1 MGRIV
6 TVTEEDF
13 LVKQDKDYGI
23 INRTYQQI
31 YNFFSRHSQDCFYS
45 VSLESDIPEVIDHA
59 AIKEFGLFGISFNED
74 MVKIRDKHFLLIL
87 KENDLDS
94 LENLQA
100 AVEREKEA
108 IGCLVFRYAVIEKEY
123 TSDDNGLVQQ
133 ECDNELLREV
143 LPHII
148 VFNKGFPEIVR
159 TAHVKG
165 RLAGRY
171 TYKNFAVFFAGRS
184 IKSNSLT
191 ANLKN
196 LNAIFN
202 DILSVKGEQVIY
214 NCYSIKEKGINLADP
229 VYRILLPTVAAYLA
243 IEHKFRFE
251 LSGVLN
257 DVYLFAA
264 SDLTRQ
270 FYNYLDEYFKLILN
284 PVDCGFTIKDRMAY
298 LYVLD
303 KNEIHGKPEKFCPVV
318 RYAGV
323 GFDLDTFS
331 FIDGNVINAEC
342 SLNSLEVLCME
353 EIFGINAVSVAKAR
367 EGILKLGKVLGR
379 FAAVLRKAHY
389 PVNGVLDVTNT
400 MLCRAGGVVYMAYVT
415 GVVGNYPYN
424 VQPVNA
430 RFKPFKEYVDVNML
444 HDVKDLF
451 LLEDGVSY
459 EKIMQKRNWVT
470 GRNNHYKLPRTA
482 HGIIYNRLAAV
493 TGLVTE
499 DIVMADE
506 LGLWYYTPVQFRGGK
521 ETGVLPYLSLDV
533 ARACNFLTC
542 FGGPHPC
549 VCTSFNLDYKCWR

>member
-171 TYKNFAVFFAGRS
+171 TYKNFADR
-184 IKSNSLT
+184 KS
-191 ANLKN
+191 
-196 LNAIFN
+196 
-202 DILSVKGEQVIY
+202 
-214 NCYSIKEKGINLADP
+214 
-229 VYRILLPTVAAYLA
+229 
-243 IEHKFRFE
+243 
-251 LSGVLN
+251 
-257 DVYLFAA
+257 
-264 SDLTRQ
+264 
-270 FYNYLDEYFKLILN
+270 
-284 PVDCGFTIKDRMAY
+284 
-298 LYVLD
+298 
-303 KNEIHGKPEKFCPVV
+303 VV
-318 RYAGV
+318 
-323 GFDLDTFS
+323 
-331 FIDGNVINAEC
+331 
-342 SLNSLEVLCME
+342 
-353 EIFGINAVSVAKAR
+353 
-367 EGILKLGKVLGR
+367 
-379 FAAVLRKAHY
+379 
-389 PVNGVLDVTNT
+389 
-400 MLCRAGGVVYMAYVT
+400 
-415 GVVGNYPYN
+415 
-424 VQPVNA
+424 
-430 RFKPFKEYVDVNML
+430 
-444 HDVKDLF
+444 
-451 LLEDGVSY
+451 
-459 EKIMQKRNWVT
+459 
-470 GRNNHYKLPRTA
+470 
-482 HGIIYNRLAAV
+482 
-493 TGLVTE
+493 
-499 DIVMADE
+499 
-506 LGLWYYTPVQFRGGK
+506 
-521 ETGVLPYLSLDV
+521 
-533 ARACNFLTC
+533 
-542 FGGPHPC
+542 
-549 VCTSFNLDYKCWR
+549 